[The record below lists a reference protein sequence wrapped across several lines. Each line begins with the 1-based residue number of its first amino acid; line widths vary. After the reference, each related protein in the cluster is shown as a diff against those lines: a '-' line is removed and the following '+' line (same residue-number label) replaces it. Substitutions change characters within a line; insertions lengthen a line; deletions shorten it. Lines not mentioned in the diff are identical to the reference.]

1 MSLTM
6 DTIQGIFIYMLCG
19 LVAGFMIFS
28 PILMLFGFFMMP
40 SRIGKV
46 LFYLSV
52 LTLLLVVLC
61 A

>member
-1 MSLTM
+1 M
-6 DTIQGIFIYMLCG
+6 DMIQEIFIYMLCG

-46 LFYLSV
+46 LFYSSL
-52 LTLLLVVLC
+52 LTLLLVIVGIIKC
-61 A
+61 